1 MLWTDK
7 YRPKT
12 IDGVIGNKK
21 EIAIINKWVEE
32 WKAGNPQKP
41 LLLVG
46 PAGIGK
52 TTLAH
57 AIASE
62 FSELV

>member
-21 EIAIINKWVEE
+21 EIKIINKWVET
-32 WKAGNPQKP
+32 KK
-41 LLLVG
+41 
-46 PAGIGK
+46 
-52 TTLAH
+52 
-57 AIASE
+57 
-62 FSELV
+62 